1 MFNRS
6 SLFSVVLGRV
16 VNTCSCSDFSEMEMD
31 LFFFLRNSVSLIIYR
46 RNSFAIK
53 SRGELWN
60 GCIFYFHVKKPIS
73 SSSSLRAA
81 SCIAD
86 N

>member
-31 LFFFLRNSVSLIIYR
+31 FFLNSVSMIIYR

-60 GCIFYFHVKKPIS
+60 RCIFYFHAKKPIS